1 MRSLMA
7 GLFAVFPLLLSLM
20 MVFGLMGLLGIELNL
35 VTALL
40 SSIMIGVGVDY
51 GIHFLWRCRDE
62 RRRGASPE
70 EAVIVTLTTTGRGI
84 VFNGLSVVVGFVVL
98 VVSAFFPVRFFGLL
112 VAVSVLTALI
122 GALVV
127 LPAMALV
134 LRPHF
139 LGGSGFGGSG
149 LGGSGLGGKWI
160 EEAEAK

>member
-1 MRSLMA
+1 
-7 GLFAVFPLLLSLM
+7 
-20 MVFGLMGLLGIELNL
+20 
-35 VTALL
+35 
-40 SSIMIGVGVDY
+40 
-51 GIHFLWRCRDE
+51 
-62 RRRGASPE
+62 
-70 EAVIVTLTTTGRGI
+70 
-84 VFNGLSVVVGFVVL
+84 VL

-112 VAVSVLTALI
+112 VAISVLKALI